1 MLWDVPMT
9 ELRELAKPFPSSLVE
24 RAPGGFGDFVTWSV
38 KVEKL
43 LATVGPF
50 DWCIV
55 REITDPD
62 GTITGAVGRLTLTI
76 DGVTVSV
83 EGAGDVERPD
93 ILANNG
99 TRLKH
104 AESDALSRAASKVSV
119 GLSLW
124 SQDKYRLDRALDR
137 KKEVDRL
144 VEEEKRLDRARMRE
158 EALGTALDEQEAEK

>member
-1 MLWDVPMT
+1 MSEQLKA
-9 ELRELAKPFPSSLVE
+9 LAKPFPQSVVE

-50 DWCIV
+50 SWRIV

-62 GTITGAVGRLTLTI
+62 GTITGCVGLLTLTI
-76 DGVTVSV
+76 DGVAVEV

-93 ILANNG
+93 ILRNNG

-104 AESDALSRAASKVSV
+104 AESDALSRAASKVSC

-124 SQDKYRLDRALDR
+124 SQERYRLDRALER
-137 KKEVDRL
+137 KTGD
-144 VEEEKRLDRARMRE
+144 A
-158 EALGTALDEQEAEK
+158 

>member
-1 MLWDVPMT
+1 MSAQLKA
-9 ELRELAKPFPSSLVE
+9 LAKPFPSSVVE

-43 LATVGPF
+43 LASVGPF
-50 DWCIV
+50 DWCIL

-62 GTITGAVGRLTLTI
+62 GTITGCVGRLTLTI
-76 DGVTVSV
+76 DGRTVSV

-104 AESDALSRAASKVSV
+104 AESDALSRAASKVSC

-124 SQDKYRLDRALDR
+124 SQDKYRLDRALERNEEIEREVARAARADVQ
-137 KKEVDRL
+137 KE
-144 VEEEKRLDRARMRE
+144 RE
-158 EALGTALDEQEAEK
+158 ERLGIKEAEA

>member
-1 MLWDVPMT
+1 MSAQLKA
-9 ELRELAKPFPSSLVE
+9 LAKPFPSSLVE

-43 LATVGPF
+43 LASVGPF
-50 DWCIV
+50 DWCIL

-62 GTITGAVGRLTLTI
+62 GTITGCVGRLTLTI
-76 DGVTVSV
+76 DGRTVSV

-104 AESDALSRAASKVSV
+104 AESDALSRACSKAGVA
-119 GLSLW
+119 LSLW

-137 KKEVDRL
+137 NDEIEREVARAA
-144 VEEEKRLDRARMRE
+144 RLDDQKARE
-158 EALGTALDEQEAEK
+158 ERLGIKEADG

>member
-1 MLWDVPMT
+1 MSAQLKA
-9 ELRELAKPFPSSLVE
+9 LAKPFPSSLVE

-43 LATVGPF
+43 LASVGPF

-76 DGVTVSV
+76 DGRTVSI

-104 AESDALSRAASKVSV
+104 AESDALSRACSKAGVA
-119 GLSLW
+119 LSLW
-124 SQDKYRLDRALDR
+124 SQDKYRLDRALERNDEIDR
-137 KKEVDRL
+137 EVARAARADAQKE
-144 VEEEKRLDRARMRE
+144 RE
-158 EALGTALDEQEAEK
+158 ERLGIKEAEA

>member
-1 MLWDVPMT
+1 MSAQLKA
-9 ELRELAKPFPSSLVE
+9 LAKPFPSSLVE

-43 LATVGPF
+43 LASVGPF
-50 DWCIV
+50 DWCIL

-62 GTITGAVGRLTLTI
+62 GTITGCVGRLTLTI
-76 DGVTVSV
+76 DGRTVSV

-104 AESDALSRAASKVSV
+104 AESDALSRACSKAGVA
-119 GLSLW
+119 LSLW

-137 KKEVDRL
+137 NDEIEREVA
-144 VEEEKRLDRARMRE
+144 RAARADEQKARE
-158 EALGTALDEQEAEK
+158 ERLGITEAEA

>member
-1 MLWDVPMT
+1 MSAQLKA
-9 ELRELAKPFPSSLVE
+9 LAKPFPSSLVE
-24 RAPGGFGDFVTWSV
+24 RAPGGFGDYVTWSV

-43 LATVGPF
+43 LASVGPF
-50 DWCIV
+50 SWRIV

-62 GTITGAVGRLTLTI
+62 GTITGCVGLLSLNI
-76 DGVTVSV
+76 DGVAVEV

-104 AESDALSRAASKVSV
+104 AESDALSRAASKVSC

-124 SQDKYRLDRALDR
+124 SQDKYRLDRALER
-137 KKEVDRL
+137 NEEIEREVA
-144 VEEEKRLDRARMRE
+144 RAARADEQKARE
-158 EALGTALDEQEAEK
+158 ERLGIKEADA

>member
-1 MLWDVPMT
+1 MSAQLKA
-9 ELRELAKPFPSSLVE
+9 LAKPFPSSLVE
-24 RAPGGFGDFVTWSV
+24 RAPGGFGDYVTWSV

-50 DWCIV
+50 SWRIV

-62 GTITGAVGRLTLTI
+62 GTITGCVGLLSLTI
-76 DGVTVSV
+76 DGVAVEV

-104 AESDALSRAASKVSV
+104 AESDALSRAASKVSC

-124 SQDKYRLDRALDR
+124 SQDKYRLDRALERNEEIDR
-137 KKEVDRL
+137 EVA
-144 VEEEKRLDRARMRE
+144 RAARADAQRERE
-158 EALGTALDEQEAEK
+158 ERLGIKEAEA

>member
-1 MLWDVPMT
+1 MNEQLKA
-9 ELRELAKPFPSSLVE
+9 LAKPFPSSLVE
-24 RAPGGFGDFVTWSV
+24 RAPGGFGDYVTWSV

-50 DWCIV
+50 SWRIV

-62 GTITGAVGRLTLTI
+62 GTITGCVGRLSLKV
-76 DGVTVSV
+76 DDVLVEV

-104 AESDALSRAASKVSV
+104 AESDALSRAASKLGC

-124 SQDKYRLDRALDR
+124 SQDKYRLDRALERND
-137 KKEVDRL
+137 EVEREVQRAAREDWRRELEERL
-144 VEEEKRLDRARMRE
+144 KIEGG
-158 EALGTALDEQEAEK
+158 EA

>member
-1 MLWDVPMT
+1 MSAQLKA
-9 ELRELAKPFPSSLVE
+9 LAKPFPSSLVE

-43 LATVGPF
+43 LASVGPF
-50 DWCIV
+50 DWCIL

-62 GTITGAVGRLTLTI
+62 GTITGCVGRLTLTI
-76 DGVTVSV
+76 DGRTVSV

-104 AESDALSRAASKVSV
+104 AESDALSRACSKAGVA
-119 GLSLW
+119 LSLW

-137 KKEVDRL
+137 NDEIEREVA
-144 VEEEKRLDRARMRE
+144 RAARADEQKARE
-158 EALGTALDEQEAEK
+158 ERLGIKEAEA

>member
-1 MLWDVPMT
+1 MT
-9 ELRELAKPFPSSLVE
+9 EQLQALAKPFPQSLVE
-24 RAPGGFGDFVTWSV
+24 RAPGGFGDYVTWSV

-50 DWCIV
+50 DWSII

-62 GTITGAVGRLTLTI
+62 GTITGCIGQLSLTV
-76 DGVTVSV
+76 DGVRVTVQ
-83 EGAGDVERPD
+83 GAGDVERPD

-104 AESDALSRAASKVSV
+104 AESDALSRAASKVAC

-124 SQDKYRLDRALDR
+124 SQDKYRLDRALQR
-137 KKEVDRL
+137 Q
-144 VEEEKRLDRARMRE
+144 A
-158 EALGTALDEQEAEK
+158 DES

>member
-1 MLWDVPMT
+1 MT

-62 GTITGAVGRLTLTI
+62 GTITGAVGRLTVTV
-76 DGVTVSV
+76 DGVTVRSRV
-83 EGAGDVERPD
+83 PAM
-93 ILANNG
+93 
-99 TRLKH
+99 
-104 AESDALSRAASKVSV
+104 LSGRTFSPI
-119 GLSLW
+119 
-124 SQDKYRLDRALDR
+124 
-137 KKEVDRL
+137 
-144 VEEEKRLDRARMRE
+144 
-158 EALGTALDEQEAEK
+158 TAPA

>member
-1 MLWDVPMT
+1 MSAQLKA
-9 ELRELAKPFPSSLVE
+9 LAKPFPSSLVE

-43 LATVGPF
+43 LASVGPF

-62 GTITGAVGRLTLTI
+62 GTITGCVGRLTLTI
-76 DGVTVSV
+76 DGRTVSV

-104 AESDALSRAASKVSV
+104 AESDALSRAASKVSC

-137 KKEVDRL
+137 NDEIDREVS
-144 VEEEKRLDRARMRE
+144 RAAREDFLRERE
-158 EALGTALDEQEAEK
+158 ERLGNKDAEA

>member
-1 MLWDVPMT
+1 MSAQLKA
-9 ELRELAKPFPSSLVE
+9 LAKPFPSRLVE
-24 RAPGGFGDFVTWSV
+24 RAPGGFGDYVTWSV

-43 LATVGPF
+43 LASVGPF
-50 DWCIV
+50 DWCIL

-76 DGVTVSV
+76 DGRTVSV

-104 AESDALSRAASKVSV
+104 AESDALSRACSKVGV
-119 GLSLW
+119 ALSLW
-124 SQDKYRLDRALDR
+124 SQEKYRLDRALDR
-137 KKEVDRL
+137 NDEIDREVARAARADAQKERK
-144 VEEEKRLDRARMRE
+144 EP
-158 EALGTALDEQEAEK
+158 LGTKEAEA